1 MLIYELKACPI
12 YPSFNQLS
20 MSLGSQYFN
29 QKYSPTF
36 SLSKEFN
43 MHFTQSRSRSG
54 INYMWLGVETNLLK
68 PNQMMG
74 FNFYLFKLEVNG
86 ISMLSPGVNYII
98 ERNESGKTYSILPSI
113 QYQMY
118 VRNKKY
124 LTPKLSLNLGYDVNK
139 NNLKSINRLYLNIK
153 LMISLNFN
161 NNSIYKGNYRGGGMN
176 F

>member
-1 MLIYELKACPI
+1 MNKVMACPI

-20 MSLGSQYFN
+20 MSLGNQYFN
-29 QKYSPTF
+29 QKYSPTI

-43 MHFTQSRSRSG
+43 MHFTQSRKHYG

-74 FNFYLFKLEVNG
+74 YNFYLFKLEFDRNS
-86 ISMLSPGVNYII
+86 ILSPGVNYII
-98 ERNESGKTYSILPSI
+98 EKNESGKTYSILPSI

-118 VRNKKY
+118 VRNHQY
-124 LTPKLSLNLGYDVNK
+124 LTPKLSFNLGFDVNK
-139 NNLKSINRLYLNIK
+139 NKLNNLNRLYFNIK
-153 LMISLNFN
+153 LMISLNFRKR
-161 NNSIYKGNYRGGGMN
+161 SICKGNFSGGGPI